1 MFLFG
6 ENIDKEKNS
15 GGELKGENEG
25 WWGGGNVREDYN
37 GLRGGKETK
46 YGLKQSI

>member
-1 MFLFG
+1 MK
-6 ENIDKEKNS
+6 DD
-15 GGELKGENEG
+15 
-25 WWGGGNVREDYN
+25 GGGNVREDYN

>member
-1 MFLFG
+1 MKV
-6 ENIDKEKNS
+6 E
-15 GGELKGENEG
+15 GGDVK
-25 WWGGGNVREDYN
+25 EDYN

>member
-1 MFLFG
+1 MKV
-6 ENIDKEKNS
+6 E
-15 GGELKGENEG
+15 
-25 WWGGGNVREDYN
+25 GGGDVKEDYN